1 MVFDP
6 SSLSSRF
13 RDTFRRWKAS
23 IFSRVFSFA
32 VLGLAITLA
41 LGLPSL
47 TQEPVVI
54 SFLMLAPETPLFEPV
69 IAEFEAQ
76 NPDIRLEMVEGPN
89 APNLVEDL
97 NTSALLLGRSPYD
110 LINLDVVWTAKF
122 AAAGWLLDVS
132 DRLADEQMAEFLD
145 STIEAGRYEDKL
157 YRVPWRTDAG
167 MLYYRSDLLEAIG
180 AAPPDTFTELFDLSQ
195 TLQVETDVD
204 WGYLWQGRQYE
215 GLAAMFVEVLSGFGG
230 YWIDADSLEVG
241 LDQPESVNAVRFLL
255 DTIAAGVSPP
265 GVTTYQEEETR
276 RLFQSGGAVFMRNWP
291 YAVPLLDA
299 DESPVSGQV
308 GIRPMIGTPIGE
320 GAGCLGGWGWGIV
333 SSTPHPEEAWRVV
346 EFFTSEAV
354 QRQNALA
361 GYMPSLRSLYA
372 DPEILAAHPYFSE
385 LFDVATN
392 TVLRPNIAQYA
403 QASDILQRYL
413 SAALSGRMEPEAA
426 MEAAANETRNLLGRF
441 TREPTEETLEP
452 VGLVSPAA
460 SPEASSPPPVEPAP
474 LTESSES
481 FGSVPEKIVTGK
493 GEEPAAAI
501 APKPDFPIAPP
512 VIPSVEDV
520 A

>member
-6 SSLSSRF
+6 SRMQARL
-13 RDTFRRWKAS
+13 RDTLRRWKAS
-23 IFSRVFSFA
+23 IFSRIFSFA

-47 TQEPVVI
+47 TQQPVVI
-54 SFLMLAPETPLFEPV
+54 SFLMLAPETPLFEPL
-69 IAEFEAQ
+69 IAQFEEQ
-76 NPDIRLEMVEGPN
+76 NPDIRIQMVEGPN

-122 AAAGWLLDVS
+122 AAAGWLLDLS
-132 DRLADEQMAEFLD
+132 DRLSDEQLAAFLD
-145 STIEAGRYEDKL
+145 STVEAGRYEDRL

-167 MLYYRSDLLEAIG
+167 LLYYRSDLLDAIG
-180 AAPPDTFTELFDLSQ
+180 AAPPETFSDMIEAAQ
-195 TLQVETDVD
+195 TLQSETDVN

-215 GLAAMFVEVLSGFGG
+215 GVAAMFVEVLSGFGG
-230 YWIDADSLEVG
+230 YWIDADTLEVG
-241 LDQPESVNAVRFLL
+241 LDLPASIEAVRFLL
-255 DTIAAGVSPP
+255 DTVDAGISPP

-291 YAVPLLDA
+291 YAVPILDA
-299 DESPVSGQV
+299 DESPVRGMV
-308 GIRPMIGTPIGE
+308 GIRPMIGTPEGE

-346 EFFTSEAV
+346 EFLTSEAA
-354 QRQNALA
+354 QRQNAIQ
-361 GYMPSLRSLYA
+361 GYMPSLRSLYS
-372 DPEILAAHPYFSE
+372 DPEILATHPYFTD
-385 LFDVATN
+385 LFEVADN

-413 SAALSGRMEPEAA
+413 SSAFSGRMTPEAA
-426 MEAAANETRNLLGRF
+426 MQAAANETRNLLGRF
-441 TREPTEETLEP
+441 ANRSTEEETLEP
-452 VGLVSPAA
+452 VGSVSPPATPLAA
-460 SPEASSPPPVEPAP
+460 SNPSVEPAS
-474 LTESSES
+474 LTDSPNLSVTVTVKTE
-481 FGSVPEKIVTGK
+481 GSTP
-493 GEEPAAAI
+493 AI
-501 APKPDFPIAPP
+501 APMPELPIAPSIASP
-512 VIPSVEDV
+512 LEDV